1 MALGIDLGVMKNIQD
16 YMVEKLS
23 VDKSIILELCIILYN
38 QVPNHHGHAT
48 GEYDLI
54 Q

>member
-23 VDKSIILELCIILYN
+23 VDKSIILELCIILYK

-48 GEYDLI
+48 GHCAPI
-54 Q
+54 